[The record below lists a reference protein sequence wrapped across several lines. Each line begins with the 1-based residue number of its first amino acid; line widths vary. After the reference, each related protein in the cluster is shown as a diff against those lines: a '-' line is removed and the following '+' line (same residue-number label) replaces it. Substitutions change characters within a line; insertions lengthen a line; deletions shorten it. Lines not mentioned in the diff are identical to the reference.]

1 MTSSSSSAP
10 PPDPQLLFNR
20 KLEEFAADL
29 AGTFPEVKDFS
40 KLRNSLRIALTLTP
54 ALPRALFHQYV
65 VAPYEKQILAR
76 DEHFFLDDASEFRT
90 HLPQQG
96 GSVSLDLVK
105 TIQGIW
111 RSLGEGN
118 KDVIWKY
125 LQVLV
130 LLDQKCAAGAAAGG
144 RT

>member
-1 MTSSSSSAP
+1 MAHTSSA
-10 PPDPQLLFNR
+10 DPQVLFNR
-20 KLEEFAADL
+20 KLEEFASDL
-29 AGTFPEVKDFS
+29 ATTFPEVKDFAT
-40 KLRNSLRIALTLTP
+40 LRTSLRMALTLTP

-76 DEHFFLDDASEFRT
+76 DEQFFLDDRSEFKKQLT
-90 HLPQQG
+90 QQTG
-96 GSVSLDLVK
+96 GGAGGDVSLDLVK

-130 LLDQKCAAGAAAGG
+130 LLDHKCAGAAAAAA
-144 RT
+144 R